1 MVLLLECH
9 LVHFHV
15 LGVDQVLHRLVPLRS
30 LLRLSTVVR
39 LHLVE
44 KLQILGGVA
53 QGIPDCTLVERH
65 SQCLLALG
73 VQVAERRPQIVS
85 VLERALRAGAE
96 VRVQRVERYE
106 KHAEICLRLEDVAHH
121 LGSGAAQAQDK
132 LVEVLKPRLLQQ
144 PLHDLQILLAEDAA
158 LVEALLRVLLVRVLF
173 CQELLKV
180 RSDRSVLQEYPVDVV
195 EATLRVEGVRHDHV
209 HGSLVECA
217 DRVDLVLEVLR
228 GLVVQGALNE
238 HDDVV
243 DHLLPRDEVQER
255 RQRLDGLS
263 PDIPELIRELLVA
276 LLGDRRHEKGRWFV
290 LEEVPIIGLLQGA
303 PQVFKG
309 V

>member
-276 LLGDRRHEKGRWFV
+276 LLGDRRHEERRGLV
-290 LEEVPIIGLLQGA
+290 LEEVPIVGLL
-303 PQVFKG
+303 
-309 V
+309 

>member
-15 LGVDQVLHRLVPLRS
+15 LGVDQILHRLVPLRG
-30 LLRLSTVVR
+30 LLCLGAVVR

-44 KLQILGGVA
+44 ELQVLGGVA
-53 QGIPDCTLVERH
+53 QGIPDRALVERH